1 MKQFYREFL
10 AAENAEEMR
19 SEVIELQQIENGQ
32 TFAAYRKAAEH
43 TLQLLKSKGIPNAE
57 IIEFPADGKTAYQ
70 DKRMPIAW
78 DATVGRL
85 TLLSGAKL
93 WQPSSRSDEKRSNI
107 LADFQ
112 ENPFHLVKGSTATPP
127 GGIVTRI
134 ITEQQ
139 FLAGEDPRG
148 ALLMLEPF
156 TWPRKNVITPML
168 DEGALGFV
176 TDFVTGR
183 YKSPET
189 LQWLNAGT
197 DSGDWHVTAEDRPFI
212 GFCVT
217 PQIGDS
223 IRSMANSGTCKV
235 RVECDGRR
243 YSGTLPMVTAL
254 VPGKSKKEF
263 WILAHLYEPLLNDD
277 ASGVIAGIEI
287 ARQFMQRGQSEYSLR
302 LVFAMEL
309 YGFAAYAAYRGGC
322 LKEQVVGA
330 CNIDTIAPPA
340 EFDRVRLVPAGLGMP
355 FIGNDILRDA
365 YGEFKEELPRLELQ
379 KPAYYDDMF
388 MSDASVGLPT
398 TWILADAAGCW
409 HNILQ
414 CSPDFI
420 AWDEFCQYTAFAA
433 AYIYKVINYN
443 GPAARL
449 PQLDVKEKSTP
460 WRDYAARMTIART
473 SPGFPHSLANVPPEE
488 RITLPDG
495 VIYGHFAAILSNLDA
510 KKTLARAIAESEAE
524 LESELS
530 ESKVKKIVSAVNFL
544 CDYGYLKAVE
554 RPVITES
561 DIAAAMQKVGITKD
575 DVLMVHASI
584 SNCGY
589 IAGGGETIIKAIAA
603 NSNTSIY
610 TTFTRPF
617 TYLGGLNRWYA
628 YRSFSPDDI
637 ESIWT
642 GKIGK
647 DLMRK
652 FPNAVRS
659 KNITHSWGG
668 VGEKAHE
675 ILDAHGAYDSPC
687 GENSPVEKVLQLG
700 GKILYFGCGIA
711 PTTMLHY
718 IETMSH
724 AAFLDDAVCRVRTP
738 DGGLKNVI
746 VPDHLPGHRDF
757 YIEDAENCKFFK
769 RAFARGLE
777 RKSAPLGMAQLE
789 VIDCRQLYEIGMQ
802 LQKED
807 PRVLLCDNPDC
818 LFCRRF

>member
-1 MKQFYREFL
+1 MKQFYKEFL
-10 AAENAEEMR
+10 AAENASEMR
-19 SEVIELQQIENGQ
+19 SEVIALQQIESGQ
-32 TFAAYRKAAEH
+32 TFAAYRKAAEYA
-43 TLQLLKSKGIPNAE
+43 LKLLKDKGIPNAE
-57 IIEFPADGKTAYQ
+57 LIEFPADGVTAYQ
-70 DKRMPIAW
+70 DKRMPMAW
-78 DATVGRL
+78 EATVGKL
-85 TLLSGAKL
+85 TLLSGGKQ
-93 WQPSSRSDEKRSNI
+93 WQPSSRSDEKRTNI

-127 GGIVTRI
+127 GGVVTRI

-156 TWPRKNVITPML
+156 TWPRKHVITPLL
-168 DEGALGFV
+168 DEGGLGFV

-197 DSGDWHVTAEDRPFI
+197 DSGDWHVTSEDRPFI

-217 PQIGDS
+217 PEVGDS
-223 IRSMANSGTCKV
+223 IRSMANIGGCKV

-243 YSGTLPMVTAL
+243 YAGKLPMVTAMI
-254 VPGKSKKEF
+254 PGKSKKEF
-263 WILAHLYEPLLNDD
+263 WILAHMYEPLLNDD
-277 ASGVIAGIEI
+277 SSGVIAGIEM
-287 ARQFMQRGQSEYSLR
+287 ARQFMRRGQNDYSLR

-309 YGFAAYAAYRGGC
+309 YGFAAYADYRGGC

-330 CNIDTIAPPA
+330 CNIDTIAPPV
-340 EFDRVRLVPAGLGMP
+340 EFDKVRVVPAGLGMP
-355 FIGNDILRDA
+355 SLVNDVLYEA
-365 YGEFKEELPRLELQ
+365 YDELKDELPRLEMD

-388 MSDASVGLPT
+388 MSDASVGMPT
-398 TWILADAAGCW
+398 SWILASSAGCW

-420 AWDEFCQYTAFAA
+420 AWDEFCKYTAFAA
-433 AYIYKVINYN
+433 AYIHKIINSGGVEPKV
-443 GPAARL
+443 PKL
-449 PQLDVKEKSTP
+449 EVVVKQSP
-460 WRDYAARMTIART
+460 WRDYAAKMIIART
-473 SPGFPHSLANVPPEE
+473 EPGFPHSLVKVPPEE
-488 RITLPDG
+488 RIALPDG
-495 VIYGHFAAILSNLDA
+495 VIYGPFAAILSNLDGR
-510 KKTLARAIAESEAE
+510 KTLARAIAEAEAE
-524 LESELS
+524 GEKEMS
-530 ESKVKKIVSAVNFL
+530 ESQVKKVVNAVNFL
-544 CDYGYLKAVE
+544 CDYGYLNAIE
-554 RPVITES
+554 RPVITAS
-561 DIAAAMQKVGITKD
+561 DIADAMRKVGITKD
-575 DVLMVHASI
+575 DVLMVHASV
-584 SNCGY
+584 SACGY
-589 IAGGGETIIKAIAA
+589 IAGGGETIIKAISA

-617 TYLGGLNRWYA
+617 TYIGGLNRWYA

-647 DLMRK
+647 DLLRK

-668 VGEKAHE
+668 LGEKAHE

-687 GENSPVEKVLQLG
+687 GPNSPVEKVMQLG
-700 GKILYFGCGIA
+700 GKILYFGCGIS

-718 IETMSH
+718 IETMGH
-724 AAFLDDAVCRVRTP
+724 AAFLDDAVCRVRTS
-738 DGGLKNVI
+738 DGGLKTVI
-746 VPDHLPGHRDF
+746 IPDHLPGHRDF
-757 YIEDAENCKFFK
+757 YIHDAENCKFFK

-777 RKSAPLGMAQLE
+777 LKSTTLGMSQVQ
-789 VIDCRQLYEIGMQ
+789 VIDCKQLYEIGMQ

-807 PRVLLCDNPDC
+807 PRVLLCDNPEC

>member
-1 MKQFYREFL
+1 MKQFYKEFL
-10 AAENAEEMR
+10 AAENASEMR
-19 SEVIELQQIENGQ
+19 SEVIELQQIESGQ
-32 TFAAYRKAAEH
+32 TFSAYRKAAEYA
-43 TLQLLKSKGIPNAE
+43 LKLLKDKGIPNAE
-57 IIEFPADGKTAYQ
+57 IIDFPADGVTAYQ
-70 DKRMPIAW
+70 DKRMPMAW
-78 DATVGRL
+78 EATVGKL
-85 TLLSGAKL
+85 TLLSGGKV

-112 ENPFHLVKGSTATPP
+112 ENAFHLVKGSTATPP
-127 GGIVTRI
+127 EGIVTRI

-156 TWPRKNVITPML
+156 TWPRKNVITPLL
-168 DEGALGFV
+168 DEGGLGFV

-183 YKSPET
+183 YKSPDS

-197 DSGDWHVTAEDRPFI
+197 DSGDWHVTSEDRPFI

-223 IRSMANSGTCKV
+223 IRSMANSGGCKV

-243 YSGTLPMVTAL
+243 YAGKLPMVTAMI
-254 VPGKSKKEF
+254 PGKSKKEF
-263 WILAHLYEPLLNDD
+263 WILAHMYEPLLNDD
-277 ASGVIAGIEI
+277 SSGVIAGIEI
-287 ARQFMQRGQSEYSLR
+287 ARQFMQRGQSDYSLR

-309 YGFAAYAAYRGGC
+309 YGFAAYADYRGGC
-322 LKEQVVGA
+322 LKEQVIGG
-330 CNIDTIAPPA
+330 CNIDTIAPPV
-340 EFDRVRLVPAGLGMP
+340 EFDKVRAVPAGLGMP
-355 FIGNDILRDA
+355 SIVNDVLAEA
-365 YGEFKEELPRLELQ
+365 YDEFKEELPRLEMD

-388 MSDASVGLPT
+388 LSDASVGMPT
-398 TWILADAAGCW
+398 SWILASAAGCW

-420 AWDEFCQYTAFAA
+420 AWDEYCKYTAFAA
-433 AYIYKVINYN
+433 AYIYKVINSA
-443 GPAARL
+443 GVEPKTPKLEIVAK
-449 PQLDVKEKSTP
+449 QSP
-460 WRDYAARMTIART
+460 WRDYAAKMIIART
-473 SPGFPHSLANVPPEE
+473 EPGFPHSLAKVPPEE
-488 RITLPDG
+488 RIALPDG
-495 VIYGHFAAILSNLDA
+495 VIYGHFAAILSNLDG
-510 KKTLARAIAESEAE
+510 KKSLARAIAEAEAE
-524 LESELS
+524 LGKEMSEGQ
-530 ESKVKKIVSAVNFL
+530 VKKAVNAVNFL
-544 CDYGYLKAVE
+544 CDYGYLRAVE
-554 RPVITES
+554 RPVITGS
-561 DIAAAMQKVGITKD
+561 DIADAMRKVGVTKD

-584 SNCGY
+584 SGCGY
-589 IAGGGETIIKAIAA
+589 IAGGGETVIKAITA

-617 TYLGGLNRWYA
+617 TYIGGLNRWYA
-628 YRSFSPDDI
+628 YRSFSPEDI

-647 DLMRK
+647 DLLRK

-668 VGEKAHE
+668 LGEKAHE
-675 ILDAHGAYDSPC
+675 VLDAHGAYDSPC
-687 GENSPVEKVLQLG
+687 GPNSPVEKVTQLG

-738 DGGLKNVI
+738 DGGLKTVI
-746 VPDHLPGHRDF
+746 IPDHLPGHRDF
-757 YIEDAENCKFFK
+757 YIHDAENCKFFK
-769 RAFARGLE
+769 RAFERGLE
-777 RKSAPLGMAQLE
+777 LKSTPLGMAQVQ
-789 VIDCRQLYEIGMQ
+789 VIDCQQLYNIGMQ

-807 PRVLLCDNPDC
+807 PRVLLCDNPEC